1 MPWPPVECGRET
13 STPSSQKSW
22 LEKSVGARA
31 TTRSSSLTPPAWRF
45 RMWRPRRSCTS
56 ARLRPVAEHLSASLR
71 FRPGMLPQSAELPV
85 AETEEK
91 TEEPPLFRVLLH
103 NDDYTTMDF
112 VVQVLQSVFNMPED
126 QAIQIMLNVHVKGIG
141 VAGVYTYEVAEM
153 KVAKTT
159 AMARE
164 YEFPLL
170 CTIE

>member
-1 MPWPPVECGRET
+1 
-13 STPSSQKSW
+13 
-22 LEKSVGARA
+22 
-31 TTRSSSLTPPAWRF
+31 
-45 RMWRPRRSCTS
+45 
-56 ARLRPVAEHLSASLR
+56 
-71 FRPGMLPQSAELPV
+71 MLPQSAELPV
-85 AETEEK
+85 AEAEEK
-91 TEEPPLFRVLLH
+91 TEEPPLFKVLLH

-112 VVQVLQSVFNMPED
+112 VVHVLQSVFNLPED

-170 CTIE
+170 CTIEKC